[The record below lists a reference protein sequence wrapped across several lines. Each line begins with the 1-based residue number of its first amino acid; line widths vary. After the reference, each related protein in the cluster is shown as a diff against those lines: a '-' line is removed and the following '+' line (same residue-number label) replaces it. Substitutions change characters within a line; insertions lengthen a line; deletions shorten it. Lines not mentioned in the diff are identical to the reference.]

1 LCTDVANEND
11 LVEEVD
17 GLAFVIDRETFRIA
31 GEVTISYV
39 DNEGGTGY
47 VINSDRP
54 VSEWQGFSVTDIQF

>member
-1 LCTDVANEND
+1 
-11 LVEEVD
+11 VEEVD

-39 DNEGGTGY
+39 NNEGGTGY
-47 VINSDRP
+47 VITSDKP